1 MLFPFSIAHGVTAL
15 RKPPIH
21 ELNKKEGI
29 RPFIIPVFIPHAG
42 CPHQCAF
49 CNQTFIADHPEG
61 MPSEKNIS
69 AEISRFLS
77 YQQPH
82 HEAPQISF
90 YGGTFLGIGEEW
102 ILKFLGV
109 AEGFVSRGEA
119 ASIRFSTRPDTI
131 SPGILD
137 LIQGFSVRTIELGL
151 QSMDDTVLQLSQRG
165 HTALDSHRAITLLNE
180 RGYEIILQMMIGL
193 PGQDE
198 SSALATA
205 QEFAGFQPDGVRIY
219 PTIVLKNSRMETW
232 YQEGTYEPLSLDA
245 AVSQT
250 KNLYR
255 VFQDK
260 QIPVIRMGLQASASL
275 DFDRAIV
282 TGPYHPAFGHLVH
295 SEIFFDK
302 AASALASETTPIHKT
317 VFVVHPS
324 SIPKMRGLQNAN
336 IKRLKSL
343 FQIDSI
349 ELVPDVSISKDAL
362 HVEVTR
368 GTHPFDAKRK

>member
-1 MLFPFSIAHGVTAL
+1 MTAL
-15 RKPPIH
+15 RKPPCH
-21 ELNKKEGI
+21 DANKKEGI

-49 CNQTFIADHPEG
+49 CNQTLITDRPED
-61 MPSEKNIS
+61 MPSEKDIS
-69 AEISRFLS
+69 TDITRFLS

-131 SPGILD
+131 SPEILD
-137 LIQGFSVRTIELGL
+137 LIQGFSVKTIELGL
-151 QSMDDTVLQLSQRG
+151 QSMDDTVLKLSQRG
-165 HTALDSHRAITLLNE
+165 HTALDSHRAVTLLNE

-198 SSALATA
+198 SSALSTA
-205 QEFAGFQPDGVRIY
+205 QEIAGLQPDGVRIY

-232 YQEGTYEPLSLDA
+232 YQDGTYEPLSLDA

-250 KNLYR
+250 KNLYGF
-255 VFQDK
+255 FQDK
-260 QIPVIRMGLQASASL
+260 QIPVIRMGLQASESL
-275 DFDRAIV
+275 DFDRAIIA
-282 TGPYHPAFGHLVH
+282 GPYHPAFGHLVF
-295 SEIFFDK
+295 SAIFFDK
-302 AASALASETTPIHKT
+302 AECMLQEVDPGLDKLILR
-317 VFVVHPS
+317 VHPRNES
-324 SIPKMRGLQNAN
+324 RMRGLKNRN
-336 IKRLKSL
+336 ITQLKYL
-343 FQIDSI
+343 FCIDKLTLQLDSTLSMKEVRMDPFIDKPI
-349 ELVPDVSISKDAL
+349 ERMS
-362 HVEVTR
+362 
-368 GTHPFDAKRK
+368 

>member
-1 MLFPFSIAHGVTAL
+1 MHRVTAL
-15 RKPPIH
+15 RKPPTHDSI
-21 ELNKKEGI
+21 KKKGI
-29 RPFIIPVFIPHAG
+29 RPFIIPIFIPHAG

-49 CNQTFIADHPEG
+49 CNQTLITDRPEN
-61 MPSEKNIS
+61 MPSKKDIS
-69 AEISRFLS
+69 ADITRFLS
-77 YQQPH
+77 YHRPH
-82 HEAPQISF
+82 HESPQISF
-90 YGGTFLGIGEEW
+90 YGGTFLGIGKER

-131 SPGILD
+131 SPEMLD
-137 LIQGFSVRTIELGL
+137 LIQAFPVRTIELGV
-151 QSMDDTVLQLSQRG
+151 QSMDDSVLRLSQRG
-165 HTALDSHRAITLLNE
+165 HTALDTRRAVSLIKE
-180 RGYEIILQMMIGL
+180 GGYEIGLQMMIGL

-198 SSALATA
+198 FSALATA
-205 QEFAGFQPDGVRIY
+205 REIAGLRPDGVRIY
-219 PTIVLKNSRMETW
+219 PAIVLKNSRMETW
-232 YQEGTYEPLSLDA
+232 YQEGTYEPLSLGV
-245 AVSQT
+245 AVTQT
-250 KNLYR
+250 KKLYD

-260 QIPVIRMGLQASASL
+260 QIPVIRMGLQASESL

-282 TGPYHPAFGHLVH
+282 AGPYHPAFGHLVH

-324 SIPKMRGLQNAN
+324 SIPKMRGLHNAN
-336 IKRLKSL
+336 IERLKSL

-349 ELVPDVSISKDAL
+349 ELVPDVSISKETL
-362 HVEVTR
+362 HVEVIR